1 MMLLPCNPCR
11 TGLTRWSLDR
21 QRGLARL
28 LYCGSLSVEVADRHS
43 GKVAQPAHRVKDKR
57 LRRAFGILDTARRLG
72 FVMVKGLLPTPVKQG
87 LTLRC
92 LGWRRSIGWQR
103 NFARLL
109 YCCSLSVEDAN
120 TEPRGLI
127 IASAP
132 TLIYGGR
139 GMDGIEYIWFRV
151 RIACFR
157 ARHTLRRA

>member
-1 MMLLPCNPCR
+1 ML
-11 TGLTRWSLDR
+11 RWGR
-21 QRGLARL
+21 YA
-28 LYCGSLSVEVADRHS
+28 A
-43 GKVAQPAHRVKDKR
+43 KVAQPAHRVKDKR

-87 LTLRC
+87 LTLRS
-92 LGWRRSIGWQR
+92 LGWRRSIGWQPS
-103 NFARLL
+103 FARLL

-139 GMDGIEYIWFRV
+139 GMDGIEYI
-151 RIACFR
+151 
-157 ARHTLRRA
+157 